1 MYKFDYLSIQG
12 IVYMYSHWKLEG
24 SSEHLYLQ
32 IADII
37 INDIEKGR
45 LKPNTRLPSQRK
57 LCEIF
62 QVSRNTVIM
71 AIEQLIYMSYVEVV
85 PQSGIFV
92 KNIFD
97 NEANHS
103 PNWDKYFS
111 IGMHRYG
118 NINRIDQLT
127 NSSINENA
135 INISAAGLGKD
146 FNFLAS
152 YISEAT
158 SKICAKDLS
167 RINHFNKYGYLPL
180 RKIIAERI
188 SMQGKNI
195 SADNILIIPSVL
207 QGINLSAMAFLS
219 FASNFIYATPNVINM
234 DSIVH
239 YTGVNMIGIEQDREG
254 IIIDKMKKELSAR
267 STMIYLNSTYHNP
280 TGINMGLERKKALLS
295 TAAKYRIPVMEVDS
309 MRDIWFDK
317 PHDSSLFA
325 LDNND
330 SVIYLGSL
338 LRTLTINLGISWIAA
353 PKNVIEKLSDVK
365 AQHDIYPSMLL
376 QLIVTELMVSGV
388 YDNYLEKV
396 REIMLHKRELSH
408 SLLKK
413 YLKDDAEWDES
424 NSDFYIWLKFKNINT
439 KKLFEVTNDVLFYPG
454 FFFNQ
459 SDTTHI
465 SICNA
470 ACSDAELE
478 EGLIR
483 LKNNISK
490 LK

>member
-1 MYKFDYLSIQG
+1 
-12 IVYMYSHWKLEG
+12 MYSHWKLEG
-24 SSEHLYLQ
+24 SGERLYLQ

-37 INDIEKGR
+37 IKDIENGR

-62 QVSRNTVIM
+62 NVSRNTIIM

-97 NEANHS
+97 NEENHS

-111 IGMHRYG
+111 VGMHKYG
-118 NINRIDQLT
+118 NIKRINQLS
-127 NSSINENA
+127 NSSIDDDA

-152 YISEAT
+152 NISET
-158 SKICAKDLS
+158 ISKICSKDLS

-180 RKIIAERI
+180 RKVIAERI
-188 SMQGKNI
+188 SMQGKDI
-195 SADNILIIPSVL
+195 TSDNILIIPSVL
-207 QGINLSAMAFLS
+207 HGINLSAIAFLS

-254 IIIDKMKKELSAR
+254 INIEKLKKQLSAR
-267 STMIYLNSTYHNP
+267 NTMIYLNSTYHNP
-280 TGINMGLERKKALLS
+280 TGINMGLERKKAILS
-295 TAAKYRIPVMEVDS
+295 TAAKYRIPIMEVDS

-325 LDNND
+325 LDKND
-330 SVIYLGSL
+330 SVIYFGSL

-376 QLIVTELMVSGV
+376 QMLVTELMTSGV
-388 YDNYLEKV
+388 YDSYLEKV
-396 REIMLHKRELSH
+396 RSIMLHKRELSY
-408 SLLKK
+408 SLLRK
-413 YLKDDAEWDES
+413 YLKDDAEWDEN

-459 SDTTHI
+459 NDTSHI

-470 ACSDAELE
+470 ACSDSELE

-483 LKNNISK
+483 LKNNINK